1 MHLHKVHP
9 TTVLRLAKREL
20 DAPMACTAKCTA
32 SLVRKQSA
40 MKRANLERAAHTQ
53 SNIVSLNFLHQNN
66 RNLAHKSLSMILN
79 RQILVET

>member
-1 MHLHKVHP
+1 MHLPKVHP

-40 MKRANLERAAHTQ
+40 MKRANLVRVRPHT
-53 SNIVSLNFLHQNN
+53 VEHC
-66 RNLAHKSLSMILN
+66 LAEFSTS
-79 RQILVET
+79 E